1 MLKINK
7 SLLILITII
16 FLGIFYRIYQSNFDD
31 YWFDEYF
38 GFWVSDPTVAFNE
51 TLERNLGPELGQGQN
66 LFFDFLLKYFYRL
79 FGYYPEYGRYLT
91 VFIGSLSIPLLT
103 YLSYQIDKSKSYL
116 LTAFISSHCWYLI
129 SYSQEVRTYSFVFL
143 CAFLS
148 FIIFL
153 FLIRF
158 NKKNPKNFF
167 FLYLIY
173 FFINIV
179 GLINN
184 IFFGLVILSQ
194 FFYIFNFIEEKKKF
208 KILFT
213 NYILIGSFY
222 LLIML
227 PSLSENLSTNKFWIS
242 QVELNF
248 FASYFFPK
256 FFGSKIMGYLY
267 LITTIYLIF
276 KNKKIIF
283 KKRSI
288 YQLLFIFLI
297 SSYLFPLL
305 YSLFKIPILIDRYI
319 IFVLIPII
327 LLVSILTFKQSTKIR
342 NFIIILIVSV
352 TFGNNYLEIFKRSH
366 SKPEFNQSLSLIS
379 STENYKIKLLSK
391 TEINHE
397 WLLNY
402 LKKINFA
409 KYKNLEFLN
418 FNELTSDNHVWYLCY
433 FPLNDFDCSSA
444 EINQNYI
451 KTIDKSFFLINVSL
465 YEKNK

>member
-1 MLKINK
+1 MSLYLKATIFP
-7 SLLILITII
+7 IT
-16 FLGIFYRIYQSNFDD
+16 
-31 YWFDEYF
+31 
-38 GFWVSDPTVAFNE
+38 P
-51 TLERNLGPELGQGQN
+51 
-66 LFFDFLLKYFYRL
+66 
-79 FGYYPEYGRYLT
+79 
-91 VFIGSLSIPLLT
+91 
-103 YLSYQIDKSKSYL
+103 SKV
-116 LTAFISSHCWYLI
+116 LI
-129 SYSQEVRTYSFVFL
+129 ST
-143 CAFLS
+143 
-148 FIIFL
+148 FILL
-153 FLIRF
+153 F
-158 NKKNPKNFF
+158 
-167 FLYLIY
+167 
-173 FFINIV
+173 
-179 GLINN
+179 
-184 IFFGLVILSQ
+184 S
-194 FFYIFNFIEEKKKF
+194 
-208 KILFT
+208 
-213 NYILIGSFY
+213 
-222 LLIML
+222 
-227 PSLSENLSTNKFWIS
+227 
-242 QVELNF
+242 
-248 FASYFFPK
+248 SYFFP
-256 FFGSKIMGYLY
+256 
-267 LITTIYLIF
+267 
-276 KNKKIIF
+276 
-283 KKRSI
+283 
-288 YQLLFIFLI
+288 LF
-297 SSYLFPLL
+297 
-305 YSLFKIPILIDRYI
+305 YSLFKMPILIDRYI